1 MTTYSDDFNRAD
13 SSNLG
18 AGWVEVSGDW
28 SIISNQLS
36 PGAAGG
42 TVLLR
47 NAGASST
54 NNNYAQAKLAVAATA
69 SQGVVC
75 RGNANFSNGYLWRND
90 GSQWDL
96 FSIVGGSFS
105 NIGTFAGAAVNGD
118 VAKVQANGSTIKA
131 FVNGVERVS
140 VTDTA
145 VATGTAIGIRSES
158 AGTIRWDDFIGGDL
172 SSVVNGTMDLPG
184 GAGAATLTGSRTVHA
199 TMAAAGGAGTAALA
213 GQRTVNASAALA
225 GGAGAAALTA
235 GRTVH
240 GSGAL
245 PGGAGALHLTGGLGG
260 ELKHANTTLVA
271 LAWLRSLAGVPL
283 DAGGNKA
290 VATTLPALAKWAT
303 SGFITLGPIFGST
316 DELYVPLKHPVV
328 QLDFWAVN
336 ATSKHPDYGLAN
348 ELAEIVREAIDLTTF
363 DGVPEIVMPTAV
375 RPVWLSSIYAVSGVQ
390 NIPDPNNYAH
400 YTMDVHIGWIEREAL
415 AGVTG

>member
-1 MTTYSDDFNRAD
+1 MATYSDDFNRAD

-47 NAGASST
+47 NAGAAST
-54 NNNYAQAKLAVAATA
+54 NNNYAQSKLATAAAA

-105 NIGTFAGAAVNGD
+105 VIGTFAGAAVNGD
-118 VAKVQANGSTIKA
+118 VVKVQANGSTIKA

-158 AGTIRWDDFIGGDL
+158 SGAIRWDDFIGGDL
-172 SSVVNGTMDLPG
+172 SGTVNATMDLPG
-184 GAGAATLTGSRTVHA
+184 GAGAATLTAARTVHGGGALSGGAGAATLAADRTVHA
-199 TMAAAGGAGTAALA
+199 T
-213 GQRTVNASAALA
+213 
-225 GGAGAAALTA
+225 
-235 GRTVH
+235 
-240 GSGAL
+240 GAL
-245 PGGAGALHLTGGLGG
+245 PGGAGSVHLTGNLGG
-260 ELKHANTTLVA
+260 ELKHASTTLVA

-290 VATTLPALAKWAT
+290 VAASLPALAKWAT

-316 DELYVPLKHPVV
+316 DELYTPLKHPVV

-348 ELAEIVREAIDLTTF
+348 ELAEIAREAIDLTTF
-363 DGVPEIVMPTAV
+363 EGVPEIVMPAAV
-375 RPVWLSSIYAVSGVQ
+375 RPVWLSSIYAVSGVR
-390 NIPDPNNYAH
+390 NVPDPNNYAH

-415 AGVTG
+415 AGVTGG